1 MYAEQQYSL
10 SSQGFS
16 RPRLVNSCDL
26 GSGTNS
32 VHLGV
37 WPFMCYLHML
47 LVTWSLSHPPLEQVH
62 AITLPSGA
70 ILLAF
75 DDSERLRT
83 PLALAMSRNG
93 GETWY
98 GILL

>member
-1 MYAEQQYSL
+1 M
-10 SSQGFS
+10 
-16 RPRLVNSCDL
+16 
-26 GSGTNS
+26 
-32 VHLGV
+32 
-37 WPFMCYLHML
+37 
-47 LVTWSLSHPPLEQVH
+47 
-62 AITLPSGA
+62 TLPSGA

-98 GILL
+98 GILFWSLATV